1 MNQLGVLRSNSLL
14 EPCQRAGFVPV
25 AVDEQ
30 DDLALGHGLYA
41 IQIQIGEFFVHAA
54 L

>member
-14 EPCQRAGFVPV
+14 EPCQRA
-25 AVDEQ
+25 VDEQ
-30 DDLALGHGLYA
+30 EDLALGHGLYA